1 MSTLLLEPPRER
13 DQLLESDGD
22 RLFAVACYS
31 DRTDGCG
38 RPTLDD
44 LITGVWEGL
53 SAHRT
58 VNCPACGGTMK
69 LRSAAPVW
77 AAYGACL
84 DCGASL
90 S

>member
-1 MSTLLLEPPRER
+1 MSTLLLEPPRE
-13 DQLLESDGD
+13 LLDSDGD
-22 RLFAVACYS
+22 RLFAIARYS
-31 DRTDGCG
+31 DRMDGCR

-69 LRSAAPVW
+69 PRSVAPGW
-77 AAYGACL
+77 AEDASCI

>member
-1 MSTLLLEPPRER
+1 MSTLLLDPPRER
-13 DQLLESDGD
+13 HDLLNSDDD
-22 RLFAVACYS
+22 RLFAIACYS
-31 DRTDGCG
+31 DRMDGCA

-69 LRSAAPVW
+69 SRSAAPGRVAD
-77 AAYGACL
+77 AACM